1 MLHSLKH
8 PKLNNKRR
16 HMRRRSSF
24 TVFLPLLTAALA
36 LTACGGGGS
45 GDGDDTPLLP
55 TPTYGIGG
63 EVLGLAQWP
72 IIGAA
77 EQWLQ

>member
-1 MLHSLKH
+1 MA
-8 PKLNNKRR
+8 
-16 HMRRRSSF
+16 
-24 TVFLPLLTAALA
+24 VLA

-77 EQWLQ
+77 EQWRQ